1 MAVLLQRSCGVAG
14 SFQCL
19 RFEQRCTGD
28 DAAQCREQL
37 WQSVSSVEGV
47 QVLAHVA
54 GVQAAVCWQI
64 TRLEVTAIG
73 CVAHELRASGPKDTL
88 ASNSKRACSRLS
100 ILQFANGPK
109 ISMGH
114 VLGAK
119 KGNFLIRGRGRPTVY
134 GGRASLILSIP
145 AN

>member
-1 MAVLLQRSCGVAG
+1 MHREQYGRRQRLQRRRRAS
-14 SFQCL
+14 
-19 RFEQRCTGD
+19 
-28 DAAQCREQL
+28 
-37 WQSVSSVEGV
+37 
-47 QVLAHVA
+47 VLAHVA

-64 TRLEVTAIG
+64 TRLEVNAIG

-114 VLGAK
+114 VPGAE
-119 KGNFLIRGRGRPTVY
+119 KGIFLIRGRRRPTVN
-134 GGRASLILSIP
+134 GGHAD
-145 AN
+145 